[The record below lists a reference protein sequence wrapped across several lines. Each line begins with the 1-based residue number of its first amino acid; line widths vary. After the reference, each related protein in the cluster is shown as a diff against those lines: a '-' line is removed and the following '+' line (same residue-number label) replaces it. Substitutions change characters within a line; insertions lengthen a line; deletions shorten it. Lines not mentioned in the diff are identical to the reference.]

1 MTRTFSFYISRHYL
15 MSFLMILS
23 GILGIIFMFD
33 MIELLRRASTRDT
46 PFSVVLIMTLL
57 HLPDITQ
64 KVLPFVALFAAM
76 LTLWRLTRSQELI
89 IVRASGV
96 SVWEFLAPMLV
107 TTLILGLFYLFA
119 VNPLGALMKR
129 AYRELE
135 TRYLQNAALMDLSSS
150 GLWLRQKNGTEN
162 LLIHADT
169 VKPDPFTIKP
179 VFILIYDAQGKYIGR
194 LDGPS
199 ATLQDNK
206 WIIPEAWMNRKDQPP
221 EKLGPTSIATD
232 LSFNKIQESMAAP
245 GSVSFWELP
254 KFIAALEATGFPG
267 LRHRMMYHGLL
278 AAPIFLCA
286 MVICAA
292 CFSLGMARRG
302 GAFISALAGLFVGS
316 FAFGFNDVVQTLGT
330 SQTLPTWLAAFAV
343 PLITASASAAALFH
357 LEDG

>member
-1 MTRTFSFYISRHYL
+1 MIRTLPFYISRHYL
-15 MSFLMILS
+15 VSFLMILG
-23 GILGIIFMFD
+23 GILGIILMFD
-33 MIELLRRASTRDT
+33 MIELLRRAASRET
-46 PFSVVLIMTLL
+46 PFGVVVTMALL
-57 HLPDITQ
+57 HLPDIAQ

-96 SVWEFLAPMLV
+96 SVWEFLSPMLV
-107 TTLILGLFYLFA
+107 TTLILGVFYLFA

-129 AYRELE
+129 AYRDLE
-135 TRYLQNAALMDLSSS
+135 GKYLQSSPLMDLSSS

-162 LLIHADT
+162 LLLHADT

-179 VFILIYDAQGKYIGR
+179 VFILMYDGQGRYIGR

-199 ATLQDNK
+199 AILQNNQ
-206 WIIPEAWMNRKDQPP
+206 WLLPEAWLNRKDEPP
-221 EKLGPTSIATD
+221 RKLGPTYIPTD
-232 LSFNKIQESMAAP
+232 LSLNKIQESMSAP

-254 KFIAALEATGFPG
+254 AFISALEATGFPG
-267 LRHRMMYHGLL
+267 TRHRMLYHGLMAEPL
-278 AAPIFLCA
+278 FLCA

-343 PLITASASAAALFH
+343 PMITASASAAALFH